1 MHVRVLVSIFPS
13 WTDIQQS
20 LIHFINPI
28 QFQFALSPP
37 QTWARHPP
45 HHRIVVVCHRE
56 AIVNVNW
63 TVWLVWSVGWVG
75 AQLVDM
81 YESKGGESE
90 FSSSYTILDLVCA
103 LVAISP
109 QNTQHSAE

>member
-1 MHVRVLVSIFPS
+1 M
-13 WTDIQQS
+13 
-20 LIHFINPI
+20 
-28 QFQFALSPP
+28 
-37 QTWARHPP
+37 
-45 HHRIVVVCHRE
+45 
-56 AIVNVNW
+56 NVNW

-109 QNTQHSAE
+109 QNTPRSSRLKKKKSAREQQLNGLCIDTLMMVVALKTNCTFTRKRT